1 VVVLAAGAGS
11 RVGAASNKVLLP
23 VAGVP
28 VLAWSVRHV
37 LALPY
42 VEELLVVH
50 APGERA
56 PVLDA
61 LSEHCAGAT
70 VTLLAGGGTRHASEW
85 QALQVLAGPIDAG
98 TIDVVAVHDAARPLA
113 GPELFDAVVRA
124 AHEHGG
130 ALPVRSLPGLIGCD
144 PGRRR
149 DPGVLVGVQ
158 TPQAFRAGP
167 LLEAYRRAAAE
178 GFEGTDTAACVERY
192 AGLAAHAVDGPATN
206 VKVTFPEDVALAE
219 RLLGR

>member
-1 VVVLAAGAGS
+1 MVLAAGSGS

-28 VLAWSVRHV
+28 VLAWSVRRV

-50 APGERA
+50 APGERG

-61 LSEHCAGAT
+61 LTEHCPGAT
-70 VTLLAGGGTRHASEW
+70 VTVLAGGGSRHASEW
-85 QALQVLAGPIDAG
+85 HALQVLADRIDAG
-98 TIDVVAVHDAARPLA
+98 ALDVVAVHDAARPLA
-113 GPELFDAVVRA
+113 DTELFDAVLRT
-124 AHEHGG
+124 AHRHGG
-130 ALPVRSLPGLIGCD
+130 ALPVRPLPGLIGRD
-144 PGRRR
+144 PARRR

-167 LLEAYRRAAAE
+167 LLEAYRRAGAD
-178 GFEGTDTAACVERY
+178 GFEGTDTAACAQAYTSLEVR
-192 AGLAAHAVDGPATN
+192 AVDGPATN
-206 VKVTFPEDVALAE
+206 LKVTFPEDVALAE
-219 RLLGR
+219 RLLSR